1 MKINLN
7 KPDYE
12 EMYKVGNVIKD
23 FDDILYLVVKDVNR
37 GYALI
42 NLTDNEVA
50 LFSETLEGL
59 RERAG
64 DKDDVLVRAE
74 INVL

>member
-7 KPDYE
+7 KLDYE

-23 FDDILYLVVKDVNR
+23 FDDMLYLVVKDANR

-42 NLTDNEVA
+42 NLTDNEVSA
-50 LFSETLEGL
+50 ISETLEGL
-59 RERAG
+59 HEKVG
-64 DKDDVLVRAE
+64 DKDDTLVNVE
-74 INVL
+74 INEM

>member
-1 MKINLN
+1 MKINFDEV
-7 KPDYE
+7 DYK

-42 NLTDNEVA
+42 D
-50 LFSETLEGL
+50 L
-59 RERAG
+59 RE
-64 DKDDVLVRAE
+64 
-74 INVL
+74 IICI